1 MIVLN
6 DRHYTARVNEAG
18 ARQQCFRNSYSIAVI
33 QYLNR
38 KLLTGRGL
46 LACLCLLLLTGT
58 LTAQTPTLEQAFRR
72 PPAAAKPWVFWYW
85 MQASVSREGITAD
98 LEAMKEAGIGGAYLM
113 PIKGPANPPLMQPPV
128 VQLTPEWWAMVRH
141 AMQEADRLGLHLAMH
156 DCDGFALAGGPWIT
170 PELSMQKIVW
180 SETQLDGNRLF
191 DGMLPQPQSYKGYYE
206 DIAVLAYPALPG
218 AGVTPAPTV
227 STSLPGVNVSSLADP
242 NNRENFR
249 SDTACWIQYAYEQPF
264 TCRSIHI
271 RSNGPNYQAQ
281 RLIVM
286 ASDDGRTFRTV
297 GRLEPPR
304 HGWQDNDTGVTHVIT
319 PTNARYFRFAY
330 DTTGSEAGAEDLD
343 AAKWKSTLKVCG
355 ITLSGEPRL
364 HQYEGKTG
372 EIWRVSRATTTT
384 QLPDSLCVP
393 LNKIINLT
401 ALVDK
406 QGRLHWQAPPGRW
419 TILRMGHTSTGH
431 TNATGGG
438 GIGLECD
445 KFNPAAIRL
454 QFDHWFAE
462 IFRQVGPALASRV
475 LKVFHI
481 DSWECGSQNW
491 SPVFR
496 EEFRRR
502 RGYDL
507 FTYLPAMAG
516 IPVQSAAVSERFLHD
531 IRQTITELVVDKFY
545 GTMGQLAREKG
556 CSFSAENVAPTMTS
570 DGMAHF
576 RAVDIPMGEFWL
588 RSPTHDKPNDMADA
602 ISGAHI
608 YGKHIIQAEAF
619 TELRMAWD
627 EYPGMLKALQDKNYA
642 AGINRLVYH
651 VFAHNP
657 WMDRKPGMT
666 LDGIGLYFQ
675 RDQTWWKP
683 GRAWVTYAQR
693 CQALLQQGNPVIDL
707 AVFTGEE
714 IPRRAVLPE
723 RIVDKYPGLQYINY
737 DSFNPDALFLAKVRN
752 HRIELPGGA
761 SYQALLI
768 PGAHALS
775 PDSSMMSVAVARHL
789 RRLIAAGA
797 QVYMA
802 DTPDHTPG
810 LSQFPAADDTLRNIQ
825 KTLRIND
832 WDSRRMPLD
841 FSAWDAVT
849 QGPDKHIV
857 YTHRRTPEADIYFI
871 SNQLDSARTIACQF
885 RVAGKIPELW
895 NPVTGDIQDAKDWER
910 YSHGTQLA
918 LRLAPSGSMFVIFRK
933 RTQEKEQHN
942 GSNWATPQT
951 LQTLSGSWLAHFN
964 AKLGGPAHPV
974 TFTQLED
981 WSKNTDNAIRYYSG
995 TVVYTQTFDWKPAA
1009 GGRIWLDLGKVA
1021 NIAEVT
1027 LNGMPCGVAWT
1038 APYRVDISTAVRPGK
1053 NSLRIEV
1060 TNTWANRLIGDH
1072 ALPAAQQITNTT
1084 APYRLLDGKPL
1095 LEAGLL
1101 GPVSILKTA
1110 E

>member
-1 MIVLN
+1 MIDLN
-6 DRHYTARVNEAG
+6 VTKH
-18 ARQQCFRNSYSIAVI
+18 
-33 QYLNR
+33 LR
-38 KLLTGRGL
+38 KLLFAG
-46 LACLCLLLLTGT
+46 LCLLLLTGS
-58 LTAQTPTLEQAFRR
+58 LSAQTPRLEQAFRR
-72 PPAAAKPWVFWYW
+72 PPPAAKPWVFWYW
-85 MQASVSREGITAD
+85 MQASVSRAGITAD
-98 LEAMKEAGIGGAYLM
+98 LEAMKAAGIGGAYLM

-170 PELSMQKIVW
+170 PALSMQKIVW
-180 SETQLDGNRLF
+180 SETQVTGNRLF
-191 DGMLPQPQSYKGYYE
+191 DETLPQPQAYKNYYE

-218 AGVTPAPTV
+218 AGVTPVPTI
-227 STSLPGVNVSSLADP
+227 STSLPGRDARFLADP

-249 SDTACWIQYAYEQPF
+249 SDTACWIQYAFEQPF
-264 TCRSIHI
+264 TCRNIHI

-281 RLIVM
+281 RLIVT
-286 ASDDGRTFRTV
+286 ASDDGHTFRTV

-319 PTNARYFRFAY
+319 PTTARFFRFAY

-343 AAKWKSTLKVCG
+343 AAKWKATLKVCG
-355 ITLSGEPRL
+355 ITLSAEPRL
-364 HQYEGKTG
+364 NQYEGKIG
-372 EIWRVSRATTTT
+372 EIWRVSRPTTTT

-393 LNKIINLT
+393 LDKIIDLT
-401 ALVDK
+401 ASADK
-406 QGRLHWQAPPGRW
+406 QGRLHWQVPPGRW
-419 TILRMGHTSTGH
+419 TILRIGHTSTGH

-454 QFDHWFAE
+454 QFDQWFGE
-462 IFRQVGPALASRV
+462 IYRQVGPSLAERV

-516 IPVQSAAVSERFLHD
+516 IPVQSAAISERFLHD
-531 IRQTITELVVDKFY
+531 IRQTIAELVVDNFY
-545 GTMGQLAREKG
+545 GTMGKLAREKG

-608 YGKHIIQAEAF
+608 YGKPIIQAEAF
-619 TELRMAWD
+619 TELRLAWD

-657 WMDRKPGMT
+657 WMDRQPGMT

-683 GRAWVTYAQR
+683 GRAWVSYAQR
-693 CQALLQQGNPVIDL
+693 CQALLQQGRPVIDL

-723 RIVDKYPGLQYINY
+723 RILAKYPGLQFINY
-737 DSFNPDALFLAKVRN
+737 DSFNPDALSLAKVHN
-752 HRIELPGGA
+752 GRIELPGGA

-775 PDSSMMSVAVARHL
+775 PDGGMMSSEVATRL
-789 RRLIAAGA
+789 RELAAAGA
-797 QVYMA
+797 NILMA
-802 DTPDHTPG
+802 DQPDHTPG
-810 LSQFPAADDTLRNIQ
+810 LSHFPASEDTLHNII
-825 KTLRIND
+825 KTLRPGN
-832 WDSRRMPLD
+832 WNNWKLQPD
-841 FSAWDAVT
+841 FAAWDT
-849 QGPDKHIV
+849 LHQQRDTGIL
-857 YTHRRTPEADIYFI
+857 YTHRRTPEADIYFV
-871 SNQLDSARTIACQF
+871 SSQWDSTRILTCSF
-885 RVAGKIPELW
+885 RVNGKVPELW
-895 NPVTGDIQDAKDWER
+895 NPVTGDIKDAKDWER
-910 YSHGTQLA
+910 KDGVTQLP
-918 LRLAPSGSMFVIFRK
+918 LKFDPSGSWFIIFRK
-933 RTQEKEQHN
+933 PAKAQAQHT
-942 GSNWATPQT
+942 GKNWSTPQT
-951 LQTLSGSWLAHFN
+951 LQTLSGSWQAAFN
-964 AKLGGPAHPV
+964 PKVGGPAKHI

-981 WSKNTDNAIRYYSG
+981 WSKNTDAAIRYYSG
-995 TVVYTQTFDWKPAA
+995 TVVYTQTFDWQPAA

-1021 NIAEVT
+1021 NIAEVS

-1038 APYRVDISTAVRPGK
+1038 APYRVDISTAIRRGK
-1053 NSLRIEV
+1053 NTLRIEV
-1060 TNTWANRLIGDH
+1060 TNTWANRLTGDH
-1072 ALPAAQQITNTT
+1072 TLPAAQQITHTT
-1084 APYRLLDGKPL
+1084 APYRLLEGKPL

-1101 GPVSILKTA
+1101 GPVNILKTT